1 MKKEPEKEREIY
13 AIGSPSFEN
22 LTQNEKKAFFGTLL
36 CCVVEHFKENDNK
49 NKTSKIVSSS
59 RKHRSMYCFA
69 ILTKGEKKG
78 II

>member
-36 CCVVEHFKENDNK
+36 CCVVEHFKSEEEQN
-49 NKTSKIVSSS
+49 I
-59 RKHRSMYCFA
+59 
-69 ILTKGEKKG
+69 KK
-78 II
+78 